1 MMSILGFIGF
11 VVTLL
16 VVIPASLSALIRV
29 FYHPVTEI
37 VTLWTELV
45 DIILDIVYS
54 VKKFIMERK

>member
-1 MMSILGFIGF
+1 MTDILGFIGF